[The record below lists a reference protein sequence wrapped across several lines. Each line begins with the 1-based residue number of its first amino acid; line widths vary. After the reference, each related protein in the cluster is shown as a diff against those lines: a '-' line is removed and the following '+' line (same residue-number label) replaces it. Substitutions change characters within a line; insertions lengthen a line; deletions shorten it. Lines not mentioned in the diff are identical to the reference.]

1 MLQYMYMH
9 LVESESEKRKL
20 VLNFNKRRLVLNLT
34 RVISM
39 NFGEKQNIEV
49 PSVQNLAFLAM
60 TNQGGRGRII
70 LETTECIYSRTLPND
85 HLVQEGSSLLRA
97 VWPEPALYL

>member
-1 MLQYMYMH
+1 ML
-9 LVESESEKRKL
+9 R
-20 VLNFNKRRLVLNLT
+20 
-34 RVISM
+34 
-39 NFGEKQNIEV
+39 KQNIEV

-85 HLVQEGSSLLRA
+85 HLVQKGSSLLRA
-97 VWPEPALYL
+97 VLARTSCIFVNSRGERVLRCIGIQYSRINI